1 MDKVFEIIEEG
12 AKGVKNE
19 LESQIER
26 LYIHLLKY
34 KYQKDHQ
41 TRAGINTIL
50 DSCKQI
56 TQIKTKYTSIWNNIE
71 DEDLDKIYSKAV
83 IKASRETMLPKSVF
97 SEYRSDLY
105 NKENISNRLY
115 LKEFMKNNVYSI
127 YAKEEIDKWN
137 NLI

>member
-34 KYQKDHQ
+34 EYQKDHQ
-41 TRAGINTIL
+41 TRSWINTIL

-71 DEDLDKIYSKAV
+71 DVELDKIYSKAV

-97 SEYRSDLY
+97 SEYRSNLY

-115 LKEFMKNNVYSI
+115 LKEFMKNNVYST

-137 NLI
+137 N